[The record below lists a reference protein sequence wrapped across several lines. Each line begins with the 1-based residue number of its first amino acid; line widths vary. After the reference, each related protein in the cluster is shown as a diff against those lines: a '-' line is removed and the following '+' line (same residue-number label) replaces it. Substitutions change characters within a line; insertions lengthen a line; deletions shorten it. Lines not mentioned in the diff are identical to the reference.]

1 MAEAPPAIRI
11 EREGAVRLIVFDR
24 PERRNAW
31 NVACAREVI
40 AAIKAANADPGIG
53 AIVLTGE
60 GSSYSAGADLK
71 GEAEYDPETGRRL
84 LPITFMMGAGEAN
97 WITLLQQ
104 SKPVVAALNGPAV
117 GLGATHTLAADIR
130 VMAEGAHFAF
140 PFLKLGAMPECGS
153 TALLARLVGAGRA
166 TDILLRSA
174 TVPAREALDWGLATH
189 VFPDAGL
196 REGAI
201 TIARELA
208 EAPALQMSLTR
219 RMLAANIGSSDADA
233 VMQVES
239 RTFVEMLKAVK
250 REKPLD

>member
-1 MAEAPPAIRI
+1 MGEAISTIRI
-11 EREGAVRLIVFDR
+11 EREGPVQLIIFNR

-40 AAIKAANADPGIG
+40 AAIRAANDDPNVG

-60 GSSYSAGADLK
+60 GSTYSAGADLK

-84 LPITFMMGAGEAN
+84 LPITFMMGTGEAN
-97 WITLLQQ
+97 WITLLAQ
-104 SKPVVAALNGPAV
+104 SKPVVAAINGPAV
-117 GLGATHTLAADIR
+117 GLGATHVLAADIR
-130 VMAEGAHFAF
+130 VMAESAQYSF

-153 TALLARLVGAGRA
+153 TALLARLVGVGRA

-174 TVPAREALDWGLATH
+174 TVSAREALDWGLGTH
-189 VFPDAGL
+189 VFPDADL
-196 REGAI
+196 RAGAI
-201 TIARELA
+201 AIAQDLA
-208 EAPALQMSLTR
+208 EAPGVQMSLTK
-219 RMLAANIGSSDADA
+219 RMLAANIGSSDADSI
-233 VMQVES
+233 MQVES

>member
-1 MAEAPPAIRI
+1 MAATPSAIRI
-11 EREGAVRLIVFDR
+11 ERDGAVQLIVFDR

-40 AAIKAANADPGIG
+40 AAIKAANEDPDVG

-60 GSSYSAGADLK
+60 GSTYNAGADLK
-71 GEAEYDPETGRRL
+71 GEAEYDPESGRRL
-84 LPITFMMGAGEAN
+84 LPITFMMGTGEAN
-97 WITLLQQ
+97 WIALLQQ

-130 VMAEGAHFAF
+130 VMAESATLSF

-174 TVPAREALDWGLATH
+174 TISAREALDWGLATQI
-189 VFPDAGL
+189 FPDAEL
-196 REGAI
+196 RAGAVS
-201 TIARELA
+201 IARELA
-208 EAPALQMSLTR
+208 EAPSLQVSLTK
-219 RMLAANIGSSDADA
+219 RMLAANIGSNDPDAI
-233 VMQVES
+233 MQVES
-239 RTFVEMLKAVK
+239 RTFVELLKAVRK
-250 REKPLD
+250 EKPLD